1 MNIVLYS
8 VPLTAVNVPLFYG
21 DSKRY
26 FGVELEIDGAGKDDD
41 SADELLNIANE
52 DDEHIYIKSDSSFAF
67 AHNVVL
73 YNDILLQKT
82 YSLPKTKIETDSY
95 VAVQLIEKYGSL
107 DFDSLINMAE
117 DVM

>member
-52 DDEHIYIKSDSSFAF
+52 DDEHIYIKSDS
-67 AHNVVL
+67 
-73 YNDILLQKT
+73 
-82 YSLPKTKIETDSY
+82 Y
-95 VAVQLIEKYGSL
+95 VAVQFIEKYGSL